1 MSGRRLARAG
11 GFTVL
16 GHLVLGFLILWTLL
30 PLYWMVTTSLKVEAD
45 IYGPSVALWPRAFT
59 LANYRLLFAETPF
72 VVYLRNSTLVAL
84 ATTAGSLVAASL
96 GAYAIARLRFPGR
109 RALARA
115 MVYSYLVPQSLLFIP
130 LFVILVRLGLHNS
143 LSGLV
148 LSYLGFSVPFCTWLL
163 IGYIRSVP
171 VEIEEAALVDGCGRL
186 GVLLRIVVPIIV
198 PALAVVAFFSFTL
211 SWNEFLYADVFT
223 TSVTAKTLPT
233 GLAGFKQR
241 DVFFWGPIMA
251 SSLISAAP
259 PLMLYF
265 VLQRWLLTGLTMGAV
280 RG

>member
-1 MSGRRLARAG
+1 MPPRR
-11 GFTVL
+11 
-16 GHLVLGFLILWTLL
+16 
-30 PLYWMVTTSLKVEAD
+30 
-45 IYGPSVALWPRAFT
+45 PSS
-59 LANYRLLFAETPF
+59 
-72 VVYLRNSTLVAL
+72 VYLRNSTLVAL
-84 ATTAGSLVAASL
+84 TTTAGSLVAASL

-163 IGYIRSVP
+163 IGYIWSVP
-171 VEIEEAALVDGCGRL
+171 VEIEEGERWSTAAADSAAP
-186 GVLLRIVVPIIV
+186 LLIVVPIIV

-223 TSVTAKTLPT
+223 TSVTVKTLPT

-251 SSLISAAP
+251 SSLISAVP
-259 PLMLYF
+259 PLLMYF